1 MTTSR
6 IAPLLAVAVAAG
18 LLAVGASA
26 SSSATPF
33 PATIALPTGFQPE
46 GIAIHRG
53 RFFVGSIPTG
63 AIYSGS
69 LVTGKGSILVPGVPG
84 PTGRSATGIEAD
96 GRGRLFVAGAN
107 RGHGYVYNARTGA
120 LIRDFTL
127 TTDASFINDVVVT
140 PKAAFFTDSFNQR
153 LYKLTFGPGGRLPA
167 AATTL
172 PLTGDISFTAGA
184 FNANGID
191 ATPSGKTLVLVQ
203 SNTGFLFRVNPTT
216 GVTDR
221 IELAGGAT
229 VTAGDGILLNGTT
242 LYVVRNQLNLIAVV
256 HLAPNLGSGSVAR
269 TISPVVP
276 ASLAPNTVPTTIDD
290 HGVFLYA
297 VNARFG
303 ISAPETQ
310 AFQIVKVRK
319 R

>member
-1 MTTSR
+1 MDIRR
-6 IAPLLAVAVAAG
+6 IVPLLAVAAAAG
-18 LLAVGASA
+18 LLAAGAGA

-33 PATIALPTGFQPE
+33 PATIALPPGFQPE

-69 LVTGKGSILVPGVPG
+69 LLTGTGSILVQGVPG

-107 RGHGYVYNARTGA
+107 RGHAYVYNARTGA
-120 LIRDFTL
+120 LLRDYTL

-140 PKAAFFTDSFNQR
+140 PRAAFFTDSFNQR
-153 LYKLTFGPGGRLPA
+153 LYKLAFGPAGRLPA
-167 AATTL
+167 ASTPL
-172 PLTGDISFTAGA
+172 PLTGDIAFTPG

-191 ATPSGKTLVLVQ
+191 ATPSGGRLVIVQ
-203 SNTGFLFRVNPTT
+203 SNTGFLFRVDPAT
-216 GVTDR
+216 GATDR
-221 IELAGGAT
+221 IELAGAAT
-229 VTAGDGILLNGTT
+229 LTNGDGILLDGKT
-242 LYVVRNQLNLIAVV
+242 LYVVRNQNNLIAVV
-256 HLAPNLGSGSVAR
+256 RLAPGLGSGRVA
-269 TISPVVP
+269 TSISPV
-276 ASLAPNTVPTTIDD
+276 ASGPFAVPTTIDE
-290 HGVFLYA
+290 HGNFLYA

-303 ISAPETQ
+303 IAAPETQ
-310 AFQIVKVRK
+310 AFNLVKVRK

>member
-1 MTTSR
+1 MNISR

-18 LLAVGASA
+18 LLATGAGA

-46 GIAIHRG
+46 GIAIRAG
-53 RFFVGSIPTG
+53 RFYVGSIPTG

-69 LVTGKGSILVPGVPG
+69 LLTGKGSTLVPVPG

-96 GRGRLFVAGAN
+96 GRGRLFVAGAG
-107 RGHGYVYNARTGA
+107 RGHAYVYDARTGA
-120 LIRDFTL
+120 LLHDYTL
-127 TTDASFINDVVVT
+127 TTDAAFINDVVVT

-153 LYKLTFGPGGRLPA
+153 LYKLAFGPAGRLPTA
-167 AATTL
+167 STTL
-172 PLTGDISFTAGA
+172 PLTGDISFTPGA

-191 ATPSGKTLVLVQ
+191 ATPFGGTLVIVQ
-203 SNTGFLFRVNPTT
+203 SNTGFLFRVDPAT

-229 VTAGDGILLNGTT
+229 PRPATASSHGTT

-256 HLAPNLGSGSVAR
+256 QPRAGPRQRPRRRRRSRRHLGAVRGADDDRRPRQSPACRQRALPQPPALAAR
-269 TISPVVP
+269 AAGTYT
-276 ASLAPNTVPTTIDD
+276 L
-290 HGVFLYA
+290 
-297 VNARFG
+297 
-303 ISAPETQ
+303 
-310 AFQIVKVRK
+310 VKLRK